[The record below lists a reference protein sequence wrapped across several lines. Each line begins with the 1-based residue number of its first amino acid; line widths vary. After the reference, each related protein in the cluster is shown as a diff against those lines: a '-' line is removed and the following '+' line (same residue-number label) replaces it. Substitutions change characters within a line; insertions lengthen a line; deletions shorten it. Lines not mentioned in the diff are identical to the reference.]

1 MSTSRSPRWILLRY
15 WSKRGPMNKR
25 ALREDIETIVR
36 LLPRPQ
42 VNDAP
47 LAKAKNFWLIVEE
60 YEDGEGIVLLNTITN
75 HEGKIPYDSI
85 KEFRNPEM
93 LILRAQVIL
102 GKDGE
107 FKFEPFIDAPDD
119 DMPGDTVEILPE
131 RVSHA
136 QAALAQCTPEQCRGI
151 KELLIREKMSDREM
165 KEFCSLHGI
174 PDGYKF
180 FSNVNGRTSFLEKDG
195 DSHTYQMWIK
205 PGFVPILTKLLLDS
219 QKSITSLQSS

>member
-1 MSTSRSPRWILLRY
+1 
-15 WSKRGPMNKR
+15 MNKR

-42 VNDAP
+42 LNDAP

-85 KEFRNPEM
+85 REFRNPEM
-93 LILRAQVIL
+93 LILRTQVIL

-107 FKFEPFIDAPDD
+107 FNFEPFIDAPDD
-119 DMPGDTVEILPE
+119 DMRGDTVEILPE

-136 QAALAQCTPEQCRGI
+136 RAALAQCTPEQCRGI
-151 KELLIREKMSDREM
+151 KELLIREKMSEREK

-180 FSNVNGRTSFLEKDG
+180 FSNVNGHTSFLEKDG

-219 QKSITSLQSS
+219 QKSIPSLQSS

>member
-1 MSTSRSPRWILLRY
+1 
-15 WSKRGPMNKR
+15 MNKR
-25 ALREDIETIVR
+25 ALRENIETIVR

-47 LAKAKNFWLIVEE
+47 LAKANNYWLIVEE
-60 YEDGEGIVLLNTITN
+60 YEEGEGIVLLNTITN

-85 KEFRNPEM
+85 REFRNPEM
-93 LILRAQVIL
+93 LILCAQVIL

-107 FKFEPFIDAPDD
+107 FNFEPFIDAPDD

-136 QAALAQCTPEQCRGI
+136 EVTLAQCTPEQRRGI
-151 KELLIREKMSDREM
+151 RELLIREKMSNLEM
-165 KEFCSLHGI
+165 RSFCYDVGI

-180 FSNVNGRTSFLEKDG
+180 FSNVNGPTSFLDKDG
-195 DSHTYQMWIK
+195 DGHEYRMWIR
-205 PGFVPILTKLLLDS
+205 PGFVPILSKLLLDS
-219 QKSITSLQSS
+219 QKPSPPAQSS